1 MQTCSRPIWEKSMSN
16 LRLHDLKSGYG
27 DITVI
32 QGVSLEV
39 GHGQL
44 VSLVGSNGAGKTTLL
59 RTIAGLIRAASGEI
73 LLDEKHLEKLPPHE
87 VVEAGF
93 MMAPEGKQLF
103 LQMTVEENLIVGS
116 FNTRASGRREKTL
129 KEIYGLF
136 PRLRERRRQQ
146 AGSLSGGEQ
155 QMLAVGRALMGRPSI
170 LALDEPSLGL
180 APIIVEQL
188 FEVIDTIRQTG
199 LTILLIEQNVQQAL
213 EMADYGYVVEN
224 GRIAIQGSGQDLL
237 ADQNLQKTYMGI

>member
-1 MQTCSRPIWEKSMSN
+1 MSS
-16 LRLHDLKSGYG
+16 LRLRDLESGYG
-27 DITVI
+27 DVSVVKGI
-32 QGVSLEV
+32 SLEV
-39 GHGQL
+39 ESGQL
-44 VSLVGSNGAGKTTLL
+44 VSLVGGNGAGKTTLL
-59 RTIAGLIRAASGEI
+59 RTIAGLIRATGGEV
-73 LLDEKHLEKLPPHE
+73 LLDDAHLEKLPPHE

-116 FNTRASGRREKTL
+116 FNSRASGRRQKTL
-129 KEIYGLF
+129 RELYELF
-136 PRLRERRRQQ
+136 PRLEERKRQQ

-155 QMLAVGRALMGRPSI
+155 QMLAVGRALMGRPAV

-188 FEVIDTIRQTG
+188 FGVIDTIRQTG

-224 GRIAIQGSGQDLL
+224 GRIAMQGSGQELL
-237 ADQNLQKTYMGI
+237 ADEKLQKTYMGI

>member
-1 MQTCSRPIWEKSMSN
+1 MSN
-16 LRLHDLKSGYG
+16 LRLHDLESGYG
-27 DITVI
+27 DVTVI
-32 QGVSLEV
+32 QGISLEV
-39 GHGQL
+39 EHGQL

-59 RTIAGLIRAASGEI
+59 RTIAGLIKADKGQVTLGE
-73 LLDEKHLEKLPPHE
+73 KNLEKLWPHE

-103 LQMTVEENLIVGS
+103 LQMSVEENLIVGS
-116 FNTRASGRREKTL
+116 FNSRASGRREKTL
-129 KEIYGLF
+129 KEIYELF
-136 PRLRERRRQQ
+136 PRLSERKNQV

-188 FEVIDTIRQTG
+188 FQVIDTIRQTG

-213 EMADYGYVVEN
+213 EMADFGYVLEN
-224 GRIAIQGSGQDLL
+224 GKIAMQGSGKELL
-237 ADQNLQKTYMGI
+237 GDENLQKTYMGI